1 MTTNASPKDMRTWIE
16 ELEAAGELIRVDKPV
31 DPLTEMGSLLYQS
44 REKAV
49 FFEKLPHGWRSL
61 GQAPASDAPCCWYRR
76 GGRMPDVGRP
86 QCHRLQIKGPNKSG
100 ILLYPRHSWKNY
112 VKYQARNEP
121 MPVAIFIGHYPLYY
135 AAAATTAAYGLDE
148 FEIAGGYLGEAVRLV
163 KCETVDLEVPADAE
177 IVLEGHIPPHYREDE
192 GPFSEF
198 QDYYVT
204 GTGKNPIVEYQYMTR
219 RHDAIFK
226 NLQNGSEMEGCVFHK
241 VPMSAAIYRRLKD
254 VGGGADLHNVMAL
267 PGIFGLVVQM
277 TARTYGDAKNVL
289 MAALSSPYQHPKI
302 VMAVDSDVDIFN
314 PAELLWALSTRVNP
328 QTDVVIIPG
337 THNHAMDASLPELGA
352 PGTPLW
358 QRFGSKMLIDA
369 TIPPPADA
377 GARASHTE
385 ICDAVRLYVG
395 CESPLDRW
403 KMSRH
408 VRPLRS
414 RRSPS
419 RYHKADPRRRASSE
433 HPDGF
438 RSNIGPKVGMKP
450 GTGQQVDGAAK
461 KISDIALDAKKF
473 HEIKLFRVVIDE
485 EIDIARRPRLAPRGR
500 AEQVKAGHG
509 EAADVV
515 SVPAQQSDGFVA
527 GHT

>member
-1 MTTNASPKDMRTWIE
+1 MTMNASPKDMRTWIE
-16 ELEAAGELIRVDKPV
+16 ELEATGELIRVDKPV

-61 GQAPASDAPCCWYRR
+61 GQAPANVRHAAIAFGTTLDKLVPTVAERMGNNIAPEMVADGPVKEVKLKQDEFDLTQLPVHVAGQRD
-76 GGRMPDVGRP
+76 GGPVIGSGLVVTKDPETGKRNLSF
-86 QCHRLQIKGPNKSG
+86 HRLQIKGPNKSG

-241 VPMSAAIYRRLKD
+241 IPMSAAIYRRLKD

-289 MAALSSPYQHPKI
+289 MAALSSPYQHPK
-302 VMAVDSDVDIFN
+302 VAMAVDSDVDIFN

-328 QTDVVIIPG
+328 QNDVVIIPG

-377 GARASHTE
+377 GARAMFERIRPHNPQLRLEDFAAEGSL
-385 ICDAVRLYVG
+385 ALVRAL
-395 CESPLDRW
+395 SP
-403 KMSRH
+403 MFFGS
-408 VRPLRS
+408 
-414 RRSPS
+414 
-419 RYHKADPRRRASSE
+419 
-433 HPDGF
+433 
-438 RSNIGPKVGMKP
+438 
-450 GTGQQVDGAAK
+450 
-461 KISDIALDAKKF
+461 
-473 HEIKLFRVVIDE
+473 KLLE
-485 EIDIARRPRLAPRGR
+485 G
-500 AEQVKAGHG
+500 
-509 EAADVV
+509 
-515 SVPAQQSDGFVA
+515 
-527 GHT
+527 

>member
-1 MTTNASPKDMRTWIE
+1 MTSNAPPRDMRTWIE

-31 DPLTEMGSLLYQS
+31 DPLTQMGSLLYQS
-44 REKAV
+44 REQAL

-61 GQAPASDAPCCWYRR
+61 GQAPANVRHAAIAFGTTLDKLVPTVAERMGNNIAPVMVADGPVKEVKFKQGEFDLTELPVHVAGQRD
-76 GGRMPDVGRP
+76 GGPVIGSGLVVTKDPDTGQRNVSF
-86 QCHRLQIKGPNKSG
+86 HRLQIKGPNKSG

-148 FEIAGGYLGEAVRLV
+148 IEIAGGYLGESVRLV

-204 GTGKNPIVEYQYMTR
+204 GTGKNPVVEYQFMSR

-241 VPMSAAIYRRLKD
+241 IPMSAAIYRRLKD

-302 VMAVDSDVDIFN
+302 VIAVDPDVDIFN

-328 QTDVVIIPG
+328 QNDVVIIPG

-377 GARASHTE
+377 DARAMFE
-385 ICDAVRLYVG
+385 RI
-395 CESPLDRW
+395 
-403 KMSRH
+403 
-408 VRPLRS
+408 
-414 RRSPS
+414 
-419 RYHKADPRRRASSE
+419 
-433 HPDGF
+433 
-438 RSNIGPKVGMKP
+438 
-450 GTGQQVDGAAK
+450 
-461 KISDIALDAKKF
+461 
-473 HEIKLFRVVIDE
+473 
-485 EIDIARRPRLAPRGR
+485 RPRNPQLRLEDFAAEGSLALVHALSPMFFGSKLLGR
-500 AEQVKAGHG
+500 
-509 EAADVV
+509 
-515 SVPAQQSDGFVA
+515 
-527 GHT
+527 